1 MESGLELLVKLQQLD
16 AEIESVRDELER
28 IPQELRIADEEL
40 AQARTDLDS
49 FEEELAGIVAG
60 QKDCERKK
68 VESKALLTDYRN
80 KLLSIRTNDE
90 YRAMLGQI
98 GFVEK
103 QIDDLDSRTIE
114 LMYAEDEA
122 RGRLDGARTKF
133 ERSSQRTDRKK
144 QLLTE
149 KSAGL
154 QASLDDLHARRAEI
168 APTVNIRLSRKYEQ
182 LRTAGKRV
190 AVVQLQKGACGGC
203 MTNVPPQ
210 NAVEIEQGATYSCPI
225 CGRFVVC
232 SFQTSE
238 KGIEN

>member
-122 RGRLDGARTKF
+122 RGREGRRGAAPEGRMRGMHDQRAST
-133 ERSSQRTDRKK
+133 ERSGDRAGGNL
-144 QLLTE
+144 QLP
-149 KSAGL
+149 
-154 QASLDDLHARRAEI
+154 HMRPFRR
-168 APTVNIRLSRKYEQ
+168 LF
-182 LRTAGKRV
+182 
-190 AVVQLQKGACGGC
+190 
-203 MTNVPPQ
+203 VPDQ
-210 NAVEIEQGATYSCPI
+210 
-225 CGRFVVC
+225 
-232 SFQTSE
+232 
-238 KGIEN
+238 